1 MKGKPAS
8 FTYSFVKP
16 IPITKPKANII
27 VDTPPKLEL
36 PKPLREIDF
45 TPYPHQETAL
55 QAHFQAL
62 EQGVTSQVFHMATG
76 TGKTKTFCYISS
88 YYKKSL
94 FLVHTLDLLDQSVQ
108 AIRESIK
115 STQDD
120 DSSLFPEQVRV
131 GIIQGSNFDIDAPYV
146 VATVQTLINK
156 LSSIPPDTFDLVCMD
171 ECHHAA
177 SKTFKKVLEHFNAIK
192 IGLTATPERFDG
204 ASLADLFDRVV
215 YTFDIE
221 DAVEAGALVKPVGKK
236 IHTHTDI
243 DEVKSSGGD
252 LNQEQ
257 LARVLNTD
265 DRNAVVVDG
274 YKSHG
279 EGRKAIFFCVD
290 IQHAKDLAQAFI
302 DEGVRANFISGNCAN
317 RFEKLEA
324 FKTNEF
330 DVICNA
336 QLLTEGVD
344 IPEVSVIG
352 LAKPTKSR
360 TAFIQMVGR
369 GLRLAPNK
377 SDCIILHYTDVTTK
391 HALVDDFNFY
401 GNGEVAE
408 VTTNKRKRKEKEE
421 GEDLLSWLE
430 ELLDTEFDATYSY
443 EIDQLRPAP
452 AANFSW
458 SSALWHKDE
467 ATEAQLQLL
476 ARHGFDINEQ
486 DWTKGDAAKV
496 IGDLP
501 ATKNQIKT
509 LVALGFDALSK
520 PITRNM
526 ASLMFEEAKEEGLQ
540 PSWRLVKE
548 LQRKGAFK
556 RLNDE

>member
-8 FTYSFVKP
+8 FTYDFVKP
-16 IPITKPKANII
+16 IPIPKPKPKANII
-27 VDTPPKLEL
+27 VDTPPRLVL
-36 PKPLREIDF
+36 PKPLKQITFE
-45 TPYPHQETAL
+45 PYPHQEEAL
-55 QAHFQAL
+55 QAHFTAL
-62 EQGVTSQVFHMATG
+62 EQGVTTQVLHMATG
-76 TGKTKTFCYISS
+76 TGKTKTFCYISAH
-88 YYKKSL
+88 YGNGKCL
-94 FLVHTLDLLDQSVQ
+94 FLVHTLDLLEQ
-108 AIRESIK
+108 AKAAIEESIIGA
-115 STQDD
+115 
-120 DSSLFPEQVRV
+120 EV
-131 GIIQGSNFDIDAPYV
+131 GIIQGNNFDIDAPYV
-146 VATVQTLINK
+146 VATVQTLTNR
-156 LSSIPPDTFDLVCMD
+156 LDSIPQDTFNLVCMD

-177 SKTFKKVLEHFNAIK
+177 SKTSKKVLEHFSAIK

-204 ASLADLFDRVV
+204 ASLADLFDKIA

-221 DAVEAGALVKPVGKK
+221 DAVKAGALVKPIGQK

-265 DRNAVVVDG
+265 DRNCVVVDG
-274 YKSHG
+274 YKRHG

-302 DEGVRANFISGNCAN
+302 DEGIRANFISGNCPN

-324 FKTNEF
+324 FKANKF

-344 IPEVSVIG
+344 IPEVSLIG

-360 TAFIQMVGR
+360 TSFIQMAGR

-377 SDCIILHYTDVTTK
+377 SDCIMLHYTDITTK
-391 HALVDDFNFY
+391 HALVGNFNFD
-401 GNGEVAE
+401 GNGKVPES
-408 VTTNKRKRKEKEE
+408 TSKRKRQEKEE
-421 GEDLLSWLE
+421 GRDLLSWLE

-452 AANFSW
+452 AVSFSW
-458 SSALWHKDE
+458 SSASWQKDE
-467 ATEAQLQLL
+467 ATEAQLTVLV
-476 ARHGFDINEQ
+476 RNGFDVIEQ
-486 DWTKGDAAKV
+486 NWTKGDAAKV

-501 ATKNQIKT
+501 ATEKQVKA
-509 LVALGFDALSK
+509 LVARGFDALSK

-526 ASLMFEEAKEEGLQ
+526 ANMMFEEAEEEGLK
-540 PSWRLVKE
+540 PSWELVNE
-548 LQRKGAFK
+548 LQREGAFR
-556 RLNDE
+556 RLNGE